1 MKEKINERLD
11 ERESHLS
18 RYRFGYCG
26 VGSLAIVFLIGCAQ
40 IKKMA
45 LVAGVTSATAGAVS
59 ALTGGAIAQTA
70 LAAGVAA
77 SVTSAV
83 VDAKNPLTGENMP
96 TAASC
101 APDNFWTLL
110 GDLVSMGGYFLILVV
125 AVPMLLG
132 WILPG
137 PLARKKKE

>member
-18 RYRFGYCG
+18 RYRLGYCG
-26 VGSLAIVFLIGCAQ
+26 ISSLAIVFLIGCAQ
-40 IKKMA
+40 LKKMA
-45 LVAGVTSATAGAVS
+45 LVGGVTSVTAGAAN
-59 ALTGGAIAQTA
+59 ALGLATIPTA
-70 LAAGVAA
+70 LAAGAAA
-77 SVTSAV
+77 SVTSAI

-110 GDLVSMGGYFLILVV
+110 GDLVSMGGWLLILIV